1 MPIKRLVEGRA
12 FDPDE
17 VELLV
22 RVFDA
27 ALRDLN
33 LTHTADPATE
43 LVAKRIIELAL
54 QGERDP
60 VRLHEAA
67 VKGI

>member
-1 MPIKRLVEGRA
+1 VPIKRLVEGRA

-22 RVFDA
+22 RAFDA

-33 LTHTADPATE
+33 LANTAD
-43 LVAKRIIELAL
+43 L
-54 QGERDP
+54 
-60 VRLHEAA
+60 RLNWSPNA
-67 VKGI
+67 